1 MAVWPSITG
10 LIESRSWLP
19 LINHPD
25 YEEEMEEWSL
35 TGDDSMA
42 LYYYHSLS
50 QTIFFG
56 ENFSPLKH
64 SGKVLWLSCHGI
76 VMEYLYFC

>member
-1 MAVWPSITG
+1 MLHELLVPTDLRLSLAEMAVWPSITG

-25 YEEEMEEWSL
+25 YEEEMEECSL
-35 TGDDSMA
+35 TGDDSMT

-50 QTIFFG
+50 QTTFLG
-56 ENFSPLKH
+56 ENFPF
-64 SGKVLWLSCHGI
+64 VETQW
-76 VMEYLYFC
+76 